1 MGLDPS
7 VLERHT
13 EETQAAHDSHFSS
26 AALAGPWANI
36 CASKSSNEIRTCDS
50 YGCGQY
56 SAQRYERPQTAAM
69 LLVPL
74 FLNCLSPVFPREP
87 TVTSLWQAEAM
98 LCAAMTIFVATS
110 KILLQGW
117 GLHWRQSQKE
127 GKGIKAMLLL
137 LLLVVIILVIDI
149 VGIDVLIVVV
159 DVVLLL
165 LMLCCCYCWCCWYCW
180 CYYIVDVVV
189 IDIVIDVDVVIV
201 DVTVVVIIIVE
212 IWQAWKEVYKYFCY
226 EEKKTWKTHDICYT
240 LGFPKSITF

>member
-87 TVTSLWQAEAM
+87 TVTSL
-98 LCAAMTIFVATS
+98 
-110 KILLQGW
+110 
-117 GLHWRQSQKE
+117 
-127 GKGIKAMLLL
+127 
-137 LLLVVIILVIDI
+137 
-149 VGIDVLIVVV
+149 
-159 DVVLLL
+159 
-165 LMLCCCYCWCCWYCW
+165 
-180 CYYIVDVVV
+180 
-189 IDIVIDVDVVIV
+189 
-201 DVTVVVIIIVE
+201 
-212 IWQAWKEVYKYFCY
+212 
-226 EEKKTWKTHDICYT
+226 
-240 LGFPKSITF
+240 